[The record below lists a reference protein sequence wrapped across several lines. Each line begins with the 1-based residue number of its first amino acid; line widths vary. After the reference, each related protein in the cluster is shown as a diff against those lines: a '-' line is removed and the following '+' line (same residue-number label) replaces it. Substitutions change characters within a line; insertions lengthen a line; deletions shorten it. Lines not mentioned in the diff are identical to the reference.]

1 MTASQGF
8 SFVPLVTLA
17 GPRVPTGP
25 RKPGRCEDSDPSTPG
40 AVSRLCPDFKCRR
53 RGDGSPLPPSPC
65 EIAPNAGLTHPA
77 APQQNHRRLTASRN
91 EHTLDLL
98 PTKPP
103 GPPKPSKWSLLSPGS
118 DAKLVEFPSLL
129 PASRGRCLGG
139 HPESAHFSRARPPQ
153 CSRRVPAG
161 TAGRPPMTL
170 FPPRAGR
177 VLHPA
182 GRAQVTAPWFYTCP
196 SQNLRTRLWK

>member
-1 MTASQGF
+1 MSLWSLLPGPVSPPDLGSLEGARTQTPPRPAPSLVCAPTLNVAGAVTAPHSLPLHVRSPRMLVSCTQLPLSRATDASQH
-8 SFVPLVTLA
+8 SETSTRLTSC
-17 GPRVPTGP
+17 PR
-25 RKPGRCEDSDPSTPG
+25 
-40 AVSRLCPDFKCRR
+40 
-53 RGDGSPLPPSPC
+53 SPQAPPSQ
-65 EIAPNAGLTHPA
+65 AP
-77 APQQNHRRLTASRN
+77 
-91 EHTLDLL
+91 
-98 PTKPP
+98 
-103 GPPKPSKWSLLSPGS
+103 LSPGS